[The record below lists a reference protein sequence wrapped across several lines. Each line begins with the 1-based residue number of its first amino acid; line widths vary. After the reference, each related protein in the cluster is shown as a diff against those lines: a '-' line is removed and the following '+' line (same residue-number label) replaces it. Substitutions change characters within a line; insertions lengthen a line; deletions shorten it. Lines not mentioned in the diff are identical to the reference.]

1 MKTVQSNVIS
11 AIVCLSGGGGGGVCC
26 GKVSAHKS
34 LVDKTPVVQAATE
47 VLLRPPVQ
55 SSPVQFSVWPDM

>member
-11 AIVCLSGGGGGGVCC
+11 AIVCLSGGGGGGGGGVCC

-55 SSPVQFSVWPDM
+55 SSPVQFSV

>member
-34 LVDKTPVVQAATE
+34 LVDKTPVVQAAVE
-47 VLLRPPVQ
+47 VLLAP
-55 SSPVQFSVWPDM
+55 SV